1 MKIEVR
7 VEVTT
12 RGEFVDS
19 IIGDLN
25 SRRGQICRQAAC
37 GSVTVF
43 PANVPLAT
51 LFGYE
56 SGLSSITNGLGS
68 YVMRCGHY
76 AEIPR
81 SDDPD
86 DFRPAVGMRA

>member
-1 MKIEVR
+1 
-7 VEVTT
+7 
-12 RGEFVDS
+12 
-19 IIGDLN
+19 
-25 SRRGQICRQAAC
+25 
-37 GSVTVF
+37 VF
-43 PANVPLAT
+43 RANVPLAT

-68 YVMRCGHY
+68 YVMRFSHY